1 MVIEAFKAARITKIA
16 DAEVIDIRCLTPI
29 DTYTLDVSLKK
40 TGYLVVADTGQ
51 EACGIAA
58 EVISQVA
65 QKSFTNLKGAPKC
78 VTLPH
83 IPTPTSPALAD
94 HFYPDYRGLMT
105 AAHSAL
111 MCKSHCTRFAA
122 EKPMAATPTL
132 VLGHIDET
140 RRHF

>member
-1 MVIEAFKAARITKIA
+1 M

-29 DTYTLDVSLKK
+29 DIYFGCFVEK

-94 HFYPDYRGLMT
+94 HFYPDYRANDCCSQCLGCASPLPPV
-105 AAHSAL
+105 L
-111 MCKSHCTRFAA
+111 PQKSQWRD
-122 EKPMAATPTL
+122 TPDPSFI
-132 VLGHIDET
+132 GPYDET
-140 RRHF
+140 RRHFWNYS